1 MMINNDKEPQEQ
13 SIEHEVTPPD
23 EQPGIF
29 VQSFL
34 KIFDPESGEII
45 AQGRD

>member
-13 SIEHEVTPPD
+13 SVDNESKIPD

>member
-1 MMINNDKEPQEQ
+1 VLFRSNN
-13 SIEHEVTPPD
+13 EVTPPD

-34 KIFDPESGEII
+34 KIFDPDSGEII